1 MTFQEYLSNID
12 ACSPARQWV
21 GDRTFEQAWREC
33 ERADWMCWI
42 IQKSGQFDRKTVVML
57 AATMANTVR
66 HLMMDQ
72 RSIDAVDTALRYAHG
87 EATEEDLSNAALAA
101 DAADAAD
108 AAAWAAA
115 EAAAAE
121 AAGAAAEAAAAEAA
135 WAAAN
140 KRNADIVRE
149 LMPNPA
155 LVF

>member
-1 MTFQEYLSNID
+1 MTFQEYLSNIN

-42 IQKSGQFDRKTVVML
+42 IQYSGQFDRKTVVLL

-66 HLMMDQ
+66 HLMKDQ
-72 RSIDAVDTALRYAHG
+72 RSIDAVDTALRYGRAVS
-87 EATEEDLSNAALAA
+87 TEEDLSNAVWAA
-101 DAADAAD
+101 DAADAMAD

-115 EAAAAE
+115 WAAE
-121 AAGAAAEAAAAEAA
+121 AEAEAAEAA